1 MKTSY
6 RNNKTRQAEPPKG
19 PKPTHR
25 LWMVIDPEQEGKRAE
40 WKEIIGLWPTSQGE
54 GFSGA
59 VKAGFFIP
67 PGARVVVQRV
77 KEEGA

>member
-6 RNNKTRQAEPPKG
+6 RNNTGQAEPPKG

-40 WKEIIGLWPTSQGE
+40 WKEITGLWPTSQGE
-54 GFSGA
+54 SLSGA
-59 VKAGFFIP
+59 IRAGFFIP
-67 PGARVVVQRV
+67 PGARVVVQKV
-77 KEEGA
+77 KEEEA